1 VRASAGQGLG
11 IRSERAWA
19 LVRLNATTSPYHS
32 FDRGRDAPHAS
43 RRTPDTQV
51 QYPILHVHPKP
62 SLWQTAGRARPRLF
76 QLALCVRLGVPLAEL
91 GVDGEVVVCKGYGA
105 GHDRYG
111 RHPSSCTKG
120 NRSSLCLDAD
130 RHDGLQ
136 RALMRAT
143 WFARVAARAV
153 GAHDYFGSANLP
165 LKKLR
170 AEIVCMHYYGMGRH
184 LFRMGEGFLS
194 NLSVF
199 SLKLVFKAY
208 LSGTQY
214 VF

>member
-1 VRASAGQGLG
+1 MPDQTHPRPCVCPYSRVRASAGQGLG
-11 IRSERAWA
+11 IRSERPWA

-120 NRSSLCLDAD
+120 NRSSLWTDY
-130 RHDGLQ
+130 HDGLHVVCTCDGSGG
-136 RALMRAT
+136 RD
-143 WFARVAARAV
+143 ARANSLGV
-153 GAHDYFGSANLP
+153 RIHRSKSCVRTLCAC
-165 LKKLR
+165 
-170 AEIVCMHYYGMGRH
+170 ITMGWGGICSSMWR
-184 LFRMGEGFLS
+184 
-194 NLSVF
+194 
-199 SLKLVFKAY
+199 
-208 LSGTQY
+208 
-214 VF
+214 